1 MILVHRQVTLI
12 KLKTIT
18 WTNLVNEVLLGNQPR
33 LKLIDKV
40 KIAFY
45 LHRIRNLMLISNRT
59 KFDTFS
65 KIYFCIFNLNFN
77 F

>member
-18 WTNLVNEVLLGNQPR
+18 WTNLVKEVLLGNQSR

-59 KFDTFS
+59 KFDTFQ
-65 KIYFCIFNLNFN
+65 KFIFVFLI
-77 F
+77 